1 MSTGRLQRT
10 LGLVYGLLCYLIC
23 LATLVYAI
31 GFSANL
37 WDALGLHGTF
47 FRSMDEVA
55 ARGGVSPGRA
65 LLVDAA
71 LLLGFALQHSGMAR
85 AGFKQRWT
93 RIVPQ
98 ALERSSY
105 VLAASGCLA
114 LLFWGWEPLG
124 TGVLWR
130 VTDPRGVYTL
140 IALCF
145 LGWGTLIAATF
156 MIDHFELFGV
166 RQVIVAFR
174 DRSLPDHQL
183 VTPGLYRAVRHPIY
197 LGFLIAF
204 WSTPVMTVGHLVF
217 ALGTTAYILL
227 AIPLEERDLVNKYG
241 HAYLSYRKRV
251 RMLLPWPRLGST
263 KLTQPHQQ
271 N

>member
-1 MSTGRLQRT
+1 
-10 LGLVYGLLCYLIC
+10 LL
-23 LATLVYAI
+23 YAI
-31 GFSANL
+31 GFVGNF
-37 WDALGLHGTF
+37 WGALGLHGAL
-47 FRSMDEVA
+47 FRSMDAVA
-55 ARGGVSPGRA
+55 SRGGGSPGHA

-71 LLLGFALQHSGMAR
+71 LLLCFALQHSGMAR

-124 TGVLWR
+124 TGVLWQ
-130 VTDPRGVYTL
+130 VTDPRGIHAL
-140 IALCF
+140 IALSF

-166 RQVIVAFR
+166 RQVIYALR
-174 DRSLPDHQL
+174 DRSLPDHRL

-204 WSTPVMTVGHLVF
+204 WATPLMTVGHLAF

-241 HAYLSYRKRV
+241 QAYLSYRKRV
-251 RMLLPWPRLGST
+251 RMLLPLPRLGRA
-263 KLTQPHQQ
+263 KLTGPSQQ